1 MQRTKITKFFLQSS
15 VSDSVH
21 QPKENDHNN
30 MKHDVQVSTFSFV
43 FMSTF

>member
-1 MQRTKITKFFLQSS
+1 MKPTKITKFFLKSS

-30 MKHDVQVSTFSFV
+30 IKHDVQVSTFSTV
-43 FMSTF
+43 LIPTF